1 MTMLMFE
8 ILAVWF
14 VALMLGVPLFA
25 SMGLASLAFVVLA
38 GFPVDTVPQK
48 LAQSVNSFPLLA
60 APLFILMGQIMN
72 SGGITDRIFAFA
84 TACVGWV
91 RGGLCHA
98 NILASVIFAGMSGSA
113 VADAGGVG
121 ALEIR
126 AMKKAGYTPEVS
138 AAITAASATIGPIIP
153 PSLPMVIYG
162 VSADVSIGGLF
173 LAGIV
178 PGLLMAGALS
188 GMAAI
193 MARRMGMER
202 GEFPGLHEIWIAY
215 RRAHWALMTPVILFG
230 GMMTGLMTPTEAAAV
245 ASVYAL
251 FLGLVIYREFDIRKL
266 PGIII
271 DTVETSGMVLAL
283 VMTAAALAWCL
294 SISRVPQIITPL
306 IVDSVGSAIVFL
318 LAVNVLLLIVG
329 CFMEALAAMLILIP
343 ILTPIAAQFGIS
355 PIQFGVMFVLNLM
368 IGTITPP
375 VGVVLFITSKIAGIS
390 FEAMSRAIVP
400 WLIPL
405 LGVLLAVS
413 LWPPLTT
420 WLPNLVLG
428 MR

>member
-1 MTMLMFE
+1 MG
-8 ILAVWF
+8 LAAFAF
-14 VALMLGVPLFA
+14 VALNGM
-25 SMGLASLAFVVLA
+25 
-38 GFPVDTVPQK
+38 PVDIVPQK
-48 LAQSVNSFPLLA
+48 IAQSANSFPLLA
-60 APLFILMGQIMN
+60 APLFILMGNIMN
-72 SGGITDRIFAFA
+72 SAGITDRIFAFA

-121 ALEIR
+121 SLEIR
-126 AMKKAGYTPEVS
+126 AMKQEGYDAETA

-173 LAGIV
+173 LAGVI
-178 PGLLMAGALS
+178 PGLLMALALS
-188 GMAAI
+188 AMVTVVATRRGMA
-193 MARRMGMER
+193 RHR
-202 GEFPGLHEIWIAY
+202 FPGFGDLWTSY
-215 RRAHWALMTPVILFG
+215 KRAHWALMTPVILFG
-230 GMMTGLMTPTEAAAV
+230 GMTAGIMTPTEAAAV
-245 ASVYAL
+245 ATVYAL
-251 FLGLVIYREFDIRKL
+251 LLGLVVYREFDIRDL
-266 PGIII
+266 PRLVV
-271 DTVETSGMVLAL
+271 DTVETTGMVLAL

-294 SISRVPQIITPL
+294 SIARIPQLVTPL
-306 IVDSVGSAIVFL
+306 IVDTVGEPLLFL
-318 LAVNVLLLIVG
+318 LAVNVLLLVIG

-343 ILTPIAAQFGIS
+343 ILTPVAAQLGID
-355 PIQFGVMFVLNLM
+355 PIQFGLIFVLNLM

-405 LGVLLAVS
+405 LCVLVACS
-413 LWPPLTT
+413 AWPPLTT
-420 WLPNLVLG
+420 WLPKFFLG
-428 MR
+428 Y

>member
-1 MTMLMFE
+1 MTVMMLQ

-14 VALMLGVPLFA
+14 VALMLGVPLYA
-25 SMGLASLAFVVLA
+25 TMGLAAFAFVAMNGMPL
-38 GFPVDTVPQK
+38 DIVPQK

-60 APLFILMGQIMN
+60 APLFILMGNIMN

-98 NILASVIFAGMSGSA
+98 NIMASVIFAGMSGSA

-121 ALEIR
+121 TLEIK
-126 AMKKAGYTPEVS
+126 AMKQEGYDAETA

-173 LAGIV
+173 LAGLI
-178 PGLLMAGALS
+178 PGLLMAAALS
-188 GMAAI
+188 AMVTVVATRRGMA
-193 MARRMGMER
+193 RHP
-202 GEFPGLHEIWIAY
+202 FPGLGDLWIAY
-215 RRAHWALMTPVILFG
+215 KRAHWALMTPVILFG
-230 GMMTGLMTPTEAAAV
+230 GMMAGIMTPTEAAAV

-251 FLGLVIYREFDIRKL
+251 VLGLFIYREFDIREL
-266 PGIII
+266 PKIIV

-283 VMTAAALAWCL
+283 VMTAAAMAWCL
-294 SISRVPQIITPL
+294 SIARIPQMLTPL
-306 IVDSVGSAIVFL
+306 IVDYFGDPLLFL
-318 LAVNVLLLIVG
+318 LVVNLLLLFVG

-343 ILTPIAAQFGIS
+343 ILTPVAAQLGID
-355 PIQFGVMFVLNLM
+355 PIQFGLVFVLNLM

-413 LWPPLTT
+413 MWPPLTT
-420 WLPNLVLG
+420 WLPGLFLG
-428 MR
+428 R

>member
-1 MTMLMFE
+1 MMLV
-8 ILAVWF
+8 ILAVWLA
-14 VALMLGVPLFA
+14 ALMLGLPMFA
-25 SMGLASLAFVVLA
+25 SMGLAAFAFVSLN
-38 GFPVDTVPQK
+38 GMPIDIVPQK
-48 LAQSVNSFPLLA
+48 IAQSVNSFPLLA
-60 APLFILMGQIMN
+60 APLFVLMGNIMN

-121 ALEIR
+121 SLEIR
-126 AMKKAGYTPEVS
+126 AMKKEGYDAETA

-178 PGLLMAGALS
+178 PGFLMAFTL
-188 GMAAI
+188 AAMVSVLAI
-193 MARRMGMER
+193 RRNLPR
-202 GEFPGLHEIWIAY
+202 HAFPGFRDLWIAY

-230 GMMTGLMTPTEAAAV
+230 GMMGGIMTPTEAAAV
-245 ASVYAL
+245 ATIYAL
-251 FLGLVIYREFDIRKL
+251 ILGLFVYREFDIRDLPKL
-266 PGIII
+266 VI
-271 DTVETSGMVLAL
+271 DTVETTGMVLAL

-294 SISRVPQIITPL
+294 SIARIPQLITPL
-306 IVDSVGSAIVFL
+306 IVDNVGDPILF
-318 LAVNVLLLIVG
+318 LLIVNLVLLFIG

-343 ILTPIAAQFGIS
+343 ILTPVAASLGID
-355 PIQFGVMFVLNLM
+355 PIQFGVIFVLNLM
-368 IGTITPP
+368 IGTVTPP

-405 LGVLLAVS
+405 LAVLVAIS

-420 WLPNLVLG
+420 ALPSYFLAQ
-428 MR
+428 

>member
-1 MTMLMFE
+1 MMLQ

-14 VALMLGVPLFA
+14 AALMLGVPLYA
-25 SMGLASLAFVVLA
+25 TMGLAAFAFVAMNGMPL
-38 GFPVDTVPQK
+38 DIVPQK

-60 APLFILMGQIMN
+60 APLFILMGNIMN

-98 NILASVIFAGMSGSA
+98 NIMASVIFAGMSGSA

-121 ALEIR
+121 TLEIK
-126 AMKKAGYTPEVS
+126 AMKQEGYDAETA

-173 LAGIV
+173 LAGVI

-188 GMAAI
+188 ALVTVVATRRGMA
-193 MARRMGMER
+193 RHP
-202 GEFPGLHEIWIAY
+202 FPGLRGLWIAY
-215 RRAHWALMTPVILFG
+215 KRAHWALMTPVILFG
-230 GMMTGLMTPTEAAAV
+230 GMMAGIMTPTEAAAV

-251 FLGLVIYREFDIRKL
+251 VLGLFIYREFDIREL
-266 PGIII
+266 PRIIV

-294 SISRVPQIITPL
+294 SIARIPQMLTPL
-306 IVDSVGSAIVFL
+306 IVDYFGDPLLFL
-318 LAVNVLLLIVG
+318 LLVNLLLLLVG

-343 ILTPIAAQFGIS
+343 ILTPVAAQLGID
-355 PIQFGVMFVLNLM
+355 PIQFGLVFVLNLM

-413 LWPPLTT
+413 MWPPLTT
-420 WLPNLVLG
+420 WLPGLFLG
-428 MR
+428 R